1 MVEIRHGGAPNR
13 VLRGG
18 SWNNNDST
26 NLLSSNRNNDT
37 PTNRNDNNGF
47 RVVLVVGCGGMVACG
62 VAWAFSPGDSMHRG
76 LKALAAGFGQMPGGD
91 TLCPACAPQSWVT
104 TWTPNPPY
112 LAPSRHRTGKRR
124 DQAGWPRKGQ
134 WPRTSPGLF
143 LVCGEGFQPSRP
155 SGMATA

>member
-47 RVVLVVGCGGMVACG
+47 RVVLEVGSGG
-62 VAWAFSPGDSMHRG
+62 
-76 LKALAAGFGQMPGGD
+76 
-91 TLCPACAPQSWVT
+91 
-104 TWTPNPPY
+104 
-112 LAPSRHRTGKRR
+112 
-124 DQAGWPRKGQ
+124 
-134 WPRTSPGLF
+134 
-143 LVCGEGFQPSRP
+143 
-155 SGMATA
+155 